1 MSIESE
7 ILRIQHNVADTYAA
21 VAGKGGEVPLQ
32 PNSVKLAAAVESI
45 PQDYGGVPIGT
56 IISFMGTK
64 APKDYLICDGTSYPI
79 SQYPGL
85 ATFIA
90 GQFGSSNHFGG
101 DGETTFAVPD
111 LRNLFLRGYHGEAE
125 ELLSGEVGVKQ
136 DATEIPGLAVWSNI
150 AGTASVAAPA
160 ATHSKPPENADK
172 LIGEQLPMF
181 AGVFP
186 NDVQPGSQISYTSRP
201 VNLAV
206 LYCIKAVPSKSA
218 DGEVYSTEETRIGTW
233 IDGKPLYRKCFA
245 IGPVANDTPLG
256 IENVD
261 LLIDCAGYGVSDSVQ
276 YPLNGSHFLRVVKH
290 SGTVPSLSVT
300 SSEYSQI
307 WGYAIY
313 TKTTDSAAQIDT
325 EE

>member
-32 PNSVKLAAAVESI
+32 PNSAKLAAAVESI

-56 IISFMGTK
+56 VISFMGTK

-79 SQYPGL
+79 SRYPGL

-90 GQFGSSNHFGG
+90 GQFGFPNHFGG

-111 LRNLFLRGYHGEAE
+111 LRNLFLRGYHGGAE
-125 ELLSGEVGVKQ
+125 EQLSGDIGQRQEGTHHPFVWQSSGSISVVSGSYPLNLDSEIGKTKSYCYSNTANSTMNSASGV
-136 DATEIPGLAVWSNI
+136 
-150 AGTASVAAPA
+150 
-160 ATHSKPPENADK
+160 
-172 LIGEQLPMF
+172 
-181 AGVFP
+181 
-186 NDVQPGSQISYTSRP
+186 SYTARP
-201 VNLAV
+201 VNMAV

-218 DGEVYSTEETRIGTW
+218 NGEVYTTEEQRIGTW